1 LADGSCNQDR
11 GFVNGVTVL
20 VVRPANHVQPT
31 AAKEFPN
38 PVVLFDVEAPGMSHD
53 DGVALAHVLGDPASA
68 HFGEST

>member
-1 LADGSCNQDR
+1 
-11 GFVNGVTVL
+11 
-20 VVRPANHVQPT
+20 VQPT